1 MDGRV
6 GSIHERW
13 KERTEA
19 AFERMISGKSV
30 AELETMTQRED
41 MAVLIARELAAFLLE
56 EQVALDPAVQPAEP
70 SAACCPKC
78 GQAGQPAVREGE
90 KLPER
95 TVVTRTGE
103 IRVRR
108 QRWRCAK
115 CRVIFFFRSTLS
127 CS

>member
-1 MDGRV
+1 MDGKV
-6 GSIHERW
+6 GAIHERW
-13 KERTEA
+13 KVRAEV
-19 AFERMISGKSV
+19 AFQRMFAGKSA
-30 AELETMTQRED
+30 AELETLTQRENE
-41 MAVLIARELAAFLLE
+41 ALLIGRELAAFLLE

-78 GQAGQPAVREGE
+78 GREGKAAVREGE
-90 KLPER
+90 KLEER

-115 CRVIFFFRSTLS
+115 CRIIFFSARR
-127 CS
+127 